1 MMYLTVSERW
11 IIKTSAQWIGA
22 TFTNNGMTVS
32 VHKSTSMET
41 AVSAQFYVHNNGELC
56 ARFYRETVEGIYAS
70 TKYRSV
76 RGPSAVAEIMR
87 EFADYAYSEIEGE

>member
-41 AVSAQFYVHNNGELC
+41 AVSAKFYVHDNGELC
-56 ARFYRETVEGIYAS
+56 ARFYRETAEGIYAS
-70 TKYRSV
+70 AKYLSV
-76 RGPSAVAEIMR
+76 RGPSEVAEIMR